1 MRGLRHVRTF
11 ALVLATI
18 GLVVAM
24 FAHALAQEETVIRI
38 GTGSTGGTYFPVGGL
53 IANAIS
59 NPPGSLDCDL
69 GGSCGVPGLI
79 AGAVTT
85 DGSVANVIAV
95 ASGELDMA
103 LSQADVAYFAYFGKG
118 VFAKKTPLDTLRA
131 VANLYTESVHVVIRR
146 DSGIVTVADLKGKR
160 VSLDREESGTRVVAE
175 IVLKAYGLKPK
186 DLKASYKNPGA
197 SADML
202 AEGKLDAFFIVG
214 GDPLGAIS
222 HLADE
227 IDIDLVFIAGPVAEK
242 IREAH
247 PFLDSNIIPEGT
259 YRGVGN
265 IETLGIGAQLVVAES
280 ADDELIYG
288 ITQALWNP
296 NNRKV
301 LDSGHPNGK
310 LIQLE
315 TALDGVAIP
324 LHPGAAR
331 YYEETG
337 MTRAG
342 VTGVN

>member
-1 MRGLRHVRTF
+1 MRGLRHSKSF
-11 ALVLATI
+11 LFVLAVV
-18 GLVVAM
+18 GLVAGASVC
-24 FAHALAQEETVIRI
+24 AQAQDDKVIRI

-69 GGSCGVPGLI
+69 GGSCGVPGLM

-85 DGSVANVIAV
+85 DGSVANVIGI
-95 ASGELDMA
+95 SNGELDMA
-103 LSQADVAYFAYFGKG
+103 LTQADVAYFAYFAKG
-118 VFAKKTPLDTLRA
+118 VFKQKAPLDSLRA
-131 VANLYTESVHVVIRR
+131 VANLFTESVHVVIRR

-160 VSLDREESGTRVVAE
+160 VSLDRKESGTRVVAE
-175 IVLKAYGLKPK
+175 IVLKAYGLRPK
-186 DLKASYKNPGA
+186 DLKASYEKLGK

-202 AEGKLDAFFIVG
+202 AEGQLDAFFIVS
-214 GDPLGAIS
+214 GDPVNAIA

-227 IDIDLVFIAGPVAEK
+227 IDIDLVIIAGPVAEK
-242 IREAH
+242 IRETH
-247 PFLDSNIIPEGT
+247 PFLYSNIIPEGT

-280 ADDELIYG
+280 ADDELVYG

-310 LIQLE
+310 RIKLE
-315 TALDGVAIP
+315 TALDGIAIP

-331 YYEETG
+331 FYEETNS
-337 MTRAG
+337 TRAG
-342 VTGVN
+342 VL

>member
-1 MRGLRHVRTF
+1 MRGLRRFKAF
-11 ALVLATI
+11 ALASATI
-18 GLVVAM
+18 GLVVAVL
-24 FAHALAQEETVIRI
+24 AHAVAQDITVIRI

-85 DGSVANVIAV
+85 HGSVANVIGV
-95 ASGELDMA
+95 SGGELDMA
-103 LSQADVAYFAYFGKG
+103 LTQADVAYFAYFGKG
-118 VFAKKTPLDTLRA
+118 VFAKEKPLDNLRA
-131 VANLYTESVHVVIRR
+131 VANLFPESVHVVIRR
-146 DSGIVTVADLKGKR
+146 DSGIVSVADLKGKR
-160 VSLDREESGTRVVAE
+160 VSLDREDSGTRVVAE

-186 DLKASYKNPGA
+186 NLRASYEKLGTA
-197 SADML
+197 ADML
-202 AEGKLDAFFIVG
+202 AEGELDAFFIVG
-214 GDPLGAIS
+214 GDPVNAIA
-222 HLADE
+222 HLAE
-227 IDIDLVFIAGPVAEK
+227 VTDIDLVFIAGPVAEK

-247 PFLDSNIIPEGT
+247 PFLSSNIIPEGT
-259 YRGVGN
+259 YKGVGN
-265 IETLGIGAQLVVAES
+265 IETLGVGAQMVVAET

-310 LIQLE
+310 RIQLDA
-315 TALDGVAIP
+315 ALDGIAIP

-331 YYEETG
+331 FYEEAG
-337 MTRAG
+337 LTRAG
-342 VTGVN
+342 VF

>member
-1 MRGLRHVRTF
+1 MRGLRHVKSC

-18 GLVVAM
+18 GLVATV
-24 FAHALAQEETVIRI
+24 FAHALAQDEAFIRI

-69 GGSCGVPGLI
+69 GGSCGVPGLM

-85 DGSVANVIAV
+85 DGSVANVIGV
-95 ASGELDMA
+95 SGGKLDMA
-103 LSQADVAYFAYFGKG
+103 LTQADVAYFAYFGEG
-118 VFAKKTPLDTLRA
+118 VFNKKPRLDSLRT
-131 VANLYTESVHVVIRR
+131 VANLFTESVHVVIRR
-146 DSGIVTVADLKGKR
+146 DSGIATVADLKGKR
-160 VSLDREESGTRVVAE
+160 VSLDRKESGTRVVAE
-175 IVLKAYGLKPK
+175 IVLKAYGLKPE
-186 DLKASYKNPGA
+186 DLKASYEKLGT
-197 SADML
+197 SADKL
-202 AEGKLDAFFIVG
+202 AEGQLDAFFIVS
-214 GDPLGAIS
+214 GDPVNALV

-227 IDIDLVFIAGPVAEK
+227 TDIDLVFIAGPVAKK
-242 IREAH
+242 IRETY
-247 PFLDSNIIPEGT
+247 PFLYSNIIPEGT

-265 IETLGIGAQLVVAES
+265 IETLGIGAQLVVAAS
-280 ADDELIYG
+280 ANDELIYG

-310 LIQLE
+310 RIKLE
-315 TALDGVAIP
+315 TALDGIAIP

-331 YYEETG
+331 FYEEAG

-342 VTGVN
+342 VL

>member
-1 MRGLRHVRTF
+1 MRGLHYFKTFFF
-11 ALVLATI
+11 ALV
-18 GLVVAM
+18 AM
-24 FAHALAQEETVIRI
+24 GAVTSASLHALAQNDTGIRI
-38 GTGSTGGTYFPVGGL
+38 GTGSIGGTYFPVGGL

-79 AGAVTT
+79 AGAVTS
-85 DGSVANVIAV
+85 DGSVANVIGI
-95 ASGELDMA
+95 SDGSLDMA
-103 LSQADVAYFAYFGKG
+103 LTQADVAYFAYFGKG
-118 VFAKKTPLDTLRA
+118 GVFAKDEPLDSLRA
-131 VANLYTESVHVVIRR
+131 IANLFTESVHVVIRR

-160 VSLDREESGTRVVAE
+160 VSLDRKESGTRVLAE

-186 DLKASYKNPGA
+186 DLKASYERVGT
-197 SADML
+197 SAGML
-202 AEGKLDAFFIVG
+202 AEGTLDAFFIVS
-214 GDPLGAIS
+214 GDPVEALA

-227 IDIDLVFIAGPVAEK
+227 IDIDLVLIAGPVAEE

-247 PFLDSNIIPEGT
+247 PFLYSDIIPAGT

-265 IETLGIGAQLVVAES
+265 IETLGIGAQLVVAET
-280 ADDELIYG
+280 ADEELIYG

-310 LIQLE
+310 RIQLE
-315 TALDGVAIP
+315 TALDGIAIP

-331 YYEETG
+331 FYEESG
-337 MTRAG
+337 MTHAG
-342 VTGVN
+342 VF

>member
-1 MRGLRHVRTF
+1 MRGHHRLKS
-11 ALVLATI
+11 LVLAFATI
-18 GLVVAM
+18 GMAAFG
-24 FAHALAQEETVIRI
+24 FAHAFAQDNAFIRI

-85 DGSVANVIAV
+85 DGSVANVIGV
-95 ASGELDMA
+95 SSGTLDMA

-118 VFAKKTPLDTLRA
+118 VFAKQTPLDNLRA
-131 VANLYTESVHVVIRR
+131 VANLFIESVHVVIRR

-160 VSLDREESGTRVVAE
+160 VSLDRKESGTRVVAE
-175 IVLKAYGLKPK
+175 IVLEAYGLKPK
-186 DLKASYKNPGA
+186 DLNASYVKLGT

-202 AEGKLDAFFIVG
+202 AEGTLDAFFIVS
-214 GDPLGAIS
+214 GDPVNAIT
-222 HLADE
+222 HLADVA
-227 IDIDLVFIAGPVAEK
+227 DIDLVIIAGPVAEK

-247 PFLDSNIIPEGT
+247 PFLYPNTIPDGT

-265 IETLGIGAQLVVAES
+265 IETLGMGAQLIVAET
-280 ADDELIYG
+280 ADEELVYG
-288 ITQALWNP
+288 ITRALWNP

-310 LIQLE
+310 RIRLE
-315 TALDGVAIP
+315 TALDGIVIP
-324 LHPGAAR
+324 LHRGAAR
-331 YYEETG
+331 FYEEVG
-337 MTRAG
+337 MTHPGAQ
-342 VTGVN
+342 